1 MHQNIVDIFV
11 TIKSFTESYST
22 DTQIQDILN
31 FRNQVI
37 TKTNN
42 VRDVIYKQH
51 GEKAS
56 YYIAF
61 AIYSYCDEMINQLGV
76 YNDNNSN
83 ISSWHLLQEE
93 VYQRNDGGDY
103 FFDIVDSVI
112 ENPVF
117 PKEVAQVLYLILA
130 LNFKGC
136 YLGNESEIDKY
147 KKRLEVILPEQ
158 NIDNMKN
165 ITFDKSQTK
174 FVGSYKSKLKK
185 VLFMGII
192 FFPIIAYLGIFL
204 VK

>member
-11 TIKSFTESYST
+11 TIKSFTESYGT

-76 YNDNNSN
+76 YSDNNSN